1 MKKRAL
7 DALKAVG
14 ILLIVFLIINIVT
27 NAADKYFVT
36 IDGNVYNTSSPT
48 LKLTLM
54 TEEGI
59 DELERFNRLTE
70 LKVTPYKAEILN
82 SLNTN
87 DPQLIAS
94 VRKEIDDVYGSCTD
108 VEDVHFLNYL
118 PKLRKLSIP
127 YCSASDISPVS
138 KMKSLEELDIS
149 FTNVE
154 DISPLEGLSELKR
167 LNITGIPCDNFK
179 PLTGLSSLEYVMISA
194 ETDGETFDLLRK
206 KGVKVEVY
214 FPVNKN

>member
-7 DALKAVG
+7 DAIKIIG
-14 ILLIVFLIINIVT
+14 ILLTVFLIINFAT
-27 NAADKYFVT
+27 NAAEKNFAS

-59 DELERFNRLTE
+59 DELQRFNRLTE
-70 LKVTPYKAEILN
+70 LKVTPYKAEIEN
-82 SLNTN
+82 SLNTD
-87 DPQLIAS
+87 DPQFIAS
-94 VRKEIDDVYGSCTD
+94 VRREIDDVYGSCTD

-118 PKLRKLSIP
+118 PKLKKLSIS
-127 YCSASDISPVS
+127 YCSTHDISPVS

-149 FTNVE
+149 FTKAE

-167 LNITGIPCDNFK
+167 LNITGIPCDDLA
-179 PLTGLSSLEYVMISA
+179 PLTKLSSLEYVKISA
-194 ETDGETFDLLRK
+194 HMDGETFDILRN
-206 KGVKVEVY
+206 KGVKVEIY
-214 FPVNKN
+214 DPVNKN